1 MMAMEDMAG
10 KFIRFLF
17 AIKTIEQERYP
28 VNQIAEVH
36 ANLRMIWDDYCS
48 WKTFF
53 SCDCHHILFC
63 QYGAI

>member
-36 ANLRMIWDDYCS
+36 ANLRMMTVLKG
-48 WKTFF
+48 KTFF
-53 SCDCHHILFC
+53 FCDCHHILFC